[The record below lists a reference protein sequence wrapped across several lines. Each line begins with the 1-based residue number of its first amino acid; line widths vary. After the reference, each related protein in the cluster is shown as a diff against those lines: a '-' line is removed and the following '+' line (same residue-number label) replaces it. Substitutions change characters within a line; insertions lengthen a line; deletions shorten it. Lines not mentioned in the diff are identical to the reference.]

1 MRWVP
6 VRQISPGMVKVKGSW
21 SRPCLMEHLMGWD
34 TAANNCHL
42 CPRPLINS
50 EPALCSLGWVKAMKN
65 TLSSIMPIFVLSKN
79 GFFIQELYIQLD
91 KGSAGFKIIHEAR
104 FIQIF
109 VEDPSLIWQE
119 GRHFWKSVHIL
130 DLCKTHFPPAN
141 LLECNWRHWSID
153 KAPSPPYNHLS
164 QGQGQ
169 R

>member
-1 MRWVP
+1 MLQRQLNQHPLNSPAYLPAYLILINVHFVRSLVTKHCQKQVLGQAENSHCMRWVP

-109 VEDPSLIWQE
+109 VEDPSLI
-119 GRHFWKSVHIL
+119 
-130 DLCKTHFPPAN
+130 
-141 LLECNWRHWSID
+141 
-153 KAPSPPYNHLS
+153 
-164 QGQGQ
+164 
-169 R
+169 